1 MSSLPTPI
9 SLPID
14 SDVHR
19 LTVFTRA
26 QVANKQKAIDTAR
39 SHATVLLAM
48 LENPFEDLLPQV
60 TSAVLASKLKS
71 LSRSADLA
79 NSAHARMVSAA
90 EQGAQYLDRFRI
102 EYADTVKAVDDYGYG
117 KSAASLYPGLQVFPT
132 EIKTLLPFNAREVKR
147 REALLPLRFHGED
160 LSFQKPPSKTIPG
173 EENENKVAAKT
184 TAASFQKI
192 GCSTP
197 VAQVKEAGLRIDL
210 TIDDLRV
217 NVQEARSV
225 APTAAAPVA
234 PVANVKQAVARIEL
248 ACSMP
253 FTIEEIEPVA
263 RSTGSGTAATQLKE
277 TGIFTESASRHIQ
290 TAAHARVQ
298 TRAMRRRDLDQADI
312 LRYRQ
317 EVRGKTN
324 VAGPTTP
331 ARTAVALAPPRSRQ
345 IGNVVRVT
353 PAAVRDCVPSAKLQ
367 QTKTSVPIKALVLKK
382 PTDTKPTPLL
392 EKADVIKPA
401 THQRCL
407 TTGAPQQPKVS
418 GPTKHCTFQ
427 DADSDS
433 PGASPCARL
442 DRYGKGNERRI
453 SALRTPPLAVRAEG
467 YKDVLN
473 NPSIKDRV
481 EKDVQTIANVCAR
494 TPPSTP
500 PPRVRAPRCLV

>member
-9 SLPID
+9 SFPID

-102 EYADTVKAVDDYGYG
+102 EYADTVKAVDEYGYG
-117 KSAASLYPGLQVFPT
+117 KSAAFLYPGLQVFPT

-160 LSFQKPPSKTIPG
+160 LSFQRALYTGRALYKEPPSKTIPG

-253 FTIEEIEPVA
+253 FTIEEIQPVA

-277 TGIFTESASRHIQ
+277 T
-290 TAAHARVQ
+290 
-298 TRAMRRRDLDQADI
+298 
-312 LRYRQ
+312 
-317 EVRGKTN
+317 
-324 VAGPTTP
+324 
-331 ARTAVALAPPRSRQ
+331 

-481 EKDVQTIANVCAR
+481 EKDVQTIAN
-494 TPPSTP
+494 
-500 PPRVRAPRCLV
+500 

>member
-160 LSFQKPPSKTIPG
+160 LSFQT
-173 EENENKVAAKT
+173 
-184 TAASFQKI
+184 SFQKI

-481 EKDVQTIANVCAR
+481 EKDVQTIAN
-494 TPPSTP
+494 
-500 PPRVRAPRCLV
+500 

>member
-102 EYADTVKAVDDYGYG
+102 EYADTVKAVDDYGY
-117 KSAASLYPGLQVFPT
+117 
-132 EIKTLLPFNAREVKR
+132 
-147 REALLPLRFHGED
+147 
-160 LSFQKPPSKTIPG
+160 
-173 EENENKVAAKT
+173 
-184 TAASFQKI
+184 ASFQKI

-401 THQRCL
+401 THQR
-407 TTGAPQQPKVS
+407 
-418 GPTKHCTFQ
+418 
-427 DADSDS
+427 
-433 PGASPCARL
+433 R
-442 DRYGKGNERRI
+442 
-453 SALRTPPLAVRAEG
+453 
-467 YKDVLN
+467 
-473 NPSIKDRV
+473 
-481 EKDVQTIANVCAR
+481 
-494 TPPSTP
+494 
-500 PPRVRAPRCLV
+500 

>member
-160 LSFQKPPSKTIPG
+160 LSFQM
-173 EENENKVAAKT
+173 
-184 TAASFQKI
+184 
-192 GCSTP
+192 
-197 VAQVKEAGLRIDL
+197 KEAGLRIDL

>member
-160 LSFQKPPSKTIPG
+160 LSFQM
-173 EENENKVAAKT
+173 
-184 TAASFQKI
+184 
-192 GCSTP
+192 
-197 VAQVKEAGLRIDL
+197 KEAGLRIDL

-500 PPRVRAPRCLV
+500 PPR

>member
-160 LSFQKPPSKTIPG
+160 LSFQM
-173 EENENKVAAKT
+173 
-184 TAASFQKI
+184 
-192 GCSTP
+192 
-197 VAQVKEAGLRIDL
+197 KEAGLRIDL

-481 EKDVQTIANVCAR
+481 EKDVQTIAN
-494 TPPSTP
+494 
-500 PPRVRAPRCLV
+500 